1 MKKHLEQL
9 PHQEDA
15 IKAIMDAMQ
24 GCRDIDNNTDVYA
37 NPNISVKSGI
47 DVKMET
53 GTGKTYVYIRMMFEM
68 FQKYGINKFIIFVP
82 SLAIKE
88 GTKSFIMA
96 DYSRQHFSELYE
108 NIQGKSMARTQATH
122 VLESLSLRAS
132 VVMRG
137 SPVYFSMRFGV
148 ISI

>member
-53 GTGKTYVYIRMMFEM
+53 GTGKTYVYTRMMFEM
-68 FQKYGINKFIIFVP
+68 FQKYGINKFIIF
-82 SLAIKE
+82 A
-88 GTKSFIMA
+88 FI
-96 DYSRQHFSELYE
+96 FFNL
-108 NIQGKSMARTQATH
+108 
-122 VLESLSLRAS
+122 L
-132 VVMRG
+132 
-137 SPVYFSMRFGV
+137 YFSNFLIICSCGSNNSGIVFLRYLSNIFAANASAAYSAGFLL
-148 ISI
+148 